1 MSLQSFFFMK
11 VWKRHKWRALNKV
24 LKRLKQRIE
33 MYTNAMRELEEK
45 ARACYEGP
53 ISLSSNEFT
62 EMLVLDGCF
71 VLELFRGTVEGF
83 TEIG

>member
-1 MSLQSFFFMK
+1 
-11 VWKRHKWRALNKV
+11 
-24 LKRLKQRIE
+24 

-53 ISLSSNEFT
+53 ISLSRNEFT